1 MFNLGAFMEQ
11 VQKELDAMQRRLQ
24 STTYV
29 GTAREG
35 KIRAW
40 ANGLQLLVALEV
52 SPEITRTNLSEELT
66 QDVLKA
72 CNAALRQAR
81 TALNEELARL
91 TGGGVDLDSGEN
103 WF

>member
-1 MFNLGAFMEQ
+1 MEQ
-11 VQKELDAMQRRLQ
+11 IQKELDALQRRLEN
-24 STTYV
+24 TTYE
-29 GTAREG
+29 GTAQEG
-35 KIRAW
+35 RIRAW

-52 SPEITRTNLSEELT
+52 DPKIVNSINSEELSSHI
-66 QDVLKA
+66 LKA

-91 TGGGVDLDSGEN
+91 TGGNLDFDSGEN